1 LSNGVALRA
10 ISGIENRMPDHP
22 MNVFSKFET
31 QLSVRPDDIDLYQ
44 HVHSTRYLDYVL
56 AARFEQM
63 EIHYGMSMQAFAD
76 RGLGWWMAAATIH
89 YKRPLGWGD
98 RMTVRCWI
106 VHFTDTGCRVAFE
119 IEKNPTGK
127 RVCDGFCD
135 YTLVTLANGRATAL
149 PEDVRARYS
158 I

>member
-1 LSNGVALRA
+1 
-10 ISGIENRMPDHP
+10 

-31 QLSVRPDDIDLYQ
+31 ELSVRPDDIDLYQ

-63 EIHYGMSMQAFAD
+63 EKNYGMSMQAFAD
-76 RGLGWWMAAATIH
+76 RGLGWWMTTANIH

-106 VHFTDTGCRVAFE
+106 EHFTEAGCRVAFE
-119 IEKNPTGK
+119 IEKKPAGK
-127 RVCDGFCD
+127 RVCDGYCD
-135 YTLVTLANGRATAL
+135 YVLVTLATGRATPI
-149 PEDVRARYS
+149 PEDVRVKYS